1 MKKRIFI
8 DLGGM
13 TSEITEQSNAAFI
26 IQYQIAILSSLLER
40 GLINR
45 SQYDR
50 CVEIVGRQGA
60 RKSPHS

>member
-1 MKKRIFI
+1 MKKRNFI

-13 TSEITEQSNAAFI
+13 TSEITEQSHAAFI

-50 CVEIVGRQGA
+50 CVESVERQGT
-60 RKSPHS
+60 RKSSHG